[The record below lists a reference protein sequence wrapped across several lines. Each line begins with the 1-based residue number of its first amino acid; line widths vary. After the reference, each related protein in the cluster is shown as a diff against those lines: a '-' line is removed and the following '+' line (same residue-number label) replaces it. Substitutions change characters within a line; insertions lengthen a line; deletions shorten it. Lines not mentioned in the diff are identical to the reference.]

1 MYKNIL
7 VPLDGSE
14 LAECVLPH
22 VEAIFQGCQTPNIIF
37 LRVIE
42 PIWLPV
48 GTLSD
53 GSSVYTE
60 EEAERTRQ
68 QLDSVH
74 KGMAEEYL
82 KGIVSRQN
90 ITGAKIA
97 VLTGKAAET
106 IADYAMENNVD
117 LIIMATHGRSGI
129 SRWVRGSTADKV
141 LHSASMP
148 VLLVRSP
155 GCGPGA
161 ST

>member
-1 MYKNIL
+1 MYRNIL

-22 VEAIFQGCQTPNIIF
+22 VEAIYRGCQAPNITF

-42 PIWLPV
+42 PMWLPV
-48 GTLSD
+48 GTMSD

-60 EEAERTRQ
+60 EDAERTRQ
-68 QLDSVH
+68 QEDSMH
-74 KGMAEEYL
+74 ESIAEEYL
-82 KGIVSRQN
+82 KGIVNRQN
-90 ITGAKIA
+90 IPGAQTV

-129 SRWVRGSTADKV
+129 SRWVRGSTADKI

-161 ST
+161 SV

>member
-22 VEAIFQGCQTPNIIF
+22 VETIFRGCQIPNVIF

-42 PIWLPV
+42 PVYLPV
-48 GTLSD
+48 GTMSD

-60 EEAERTRQ
+60 RDAEQTR
-68 QLDSVH
+68 DRAESIN
-74 KGMAEEYL
+74 KEIAEEYL
-82 KGIVSRQN
+82 KGIVNRQN
-90 ITGAKIA
+90 FTGAQIA
-97 VLTGKAAET
+97 ILTGKAAEG
-106 IADYAMENNVD
+106 IADFAMENGVD
-117 LIIMATHGRSGI
+117 LIIMATHGRSGV

-155 GCGPGA
+155 GCGPGT
-161 ST
+161 SK